1 MNRRAILASLFI
13 SLCFSFC
20 FCGTARS
27 QTRPTSTATVVG
39 AVMDQQGSIILLPKP
54 IVLLEGETGVTEA
67 TVDEQG
73 QFRVVLPVG
82 TYNITTRIPSFY
94 PFHRAKFN
102 VIAGK
107 TIMINVAPSLR
118 ILVRGTSVSSKDLP
132 DTVAPPPKFDEIQ
145 VLPKPGLSGVIQFVT
160 KRIVD
165 GEATYTDAV
174 FSYDNLTIYAETLRL
189 NQKPFRLMASGA
201 RVVFEDG
208 NERKEVGGVVIQA
221 KEGRLIVDVTAQVHP

>member
-1 MNRRAILASLFI
+1 
-13 SLCFSFC
+13 
-20 FCGTARS
+20 
-27 QTRPTSTATVVG
+27 
-39 AVMDQQGSIILLPKP
+39 LPKP
-54 IVLLEGETGVTEA
+54 IVLLEGETGVTAA
-67 TVDEQG
+67 TLDEQG

-107 TIMINVAPSLR
+107 TITINVVPSLR
-118 ILVRGTSVSSKDLP
+118 VLARGTSVSSNHLP
-132 DTVAPPPKFDEIQ
+132 EAVAPPPKFDEIQ
-145 VLPKPGLSGVIQFVT
+145 VLPKSGLSGVIQFVT

-165 GEATYTDAV
+165 GEATYMDAV
-174 FSYDNLTIYAETLRL
+174 FSYDNLTIYAERLRF

-208 NERKEVGGVVIQA
+208 NERKDVGGVIIQI
-221 KEGRLIVDVTAQVHP
+221 KEGRLIVDVTAKVHP